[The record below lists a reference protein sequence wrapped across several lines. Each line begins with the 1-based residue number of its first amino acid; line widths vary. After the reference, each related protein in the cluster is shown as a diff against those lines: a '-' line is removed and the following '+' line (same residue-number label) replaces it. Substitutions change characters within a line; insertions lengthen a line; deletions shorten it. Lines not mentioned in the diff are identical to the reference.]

1 MPRGR
6 RAGIATAF
14 AIAAVAAVAA
24 GCGGGGSKSALAF
37 DPVSAAATKTQ
48 HAGAAHV
55 RFSLSFSVPQLPGK
69 TLRMRGTGAIDGTS
83 AEMSFDMGSILEQA
97 GLSAGALPGVTT
109 QQLANS
115 SMKEIFLKEDGDF
128 VMYMQLGFLASQ
140 IPGGKQWLKLDFSK
154 LGSSQGLDFNQLL
167 SGSQLQPTD
176 LLSMLKTEGAE
187 VRKVGP
193 ATVDGTAT
201 THYHVTVDMAK
212 ALEARGLSSPM
223 LAAAAAAMPTV
234 PEDVWIG
241 QDGLVHRME
250 LAFSTQQHGKPLRMA
265 MTMDLYD
272 YGAPVTIAAPPSSD
286 VFDATQFAQ
295 QGLGSAFNS

>member
-24 GCGGGGSKSALAF
+24 GCGGGGGKSALAF

-55 RFSLSFSVPQLPGK
+55 RFSLTFSVPQLPGK

-83 AEMSFDMGSILEQA
+83 AEMSFDLGSIFKQA
-97 GLSAGALPGVTT
+97 GLPAGALPGLTM

-115 SMKEIFLKEDGDF
+115 SMKEIVLKEDGDF

-140 IPGGKQWLKLDFSK
+140 IPGGKKWVKLDFSK
-154 LGSSQGLDFNQLL
+154 LGKSQGLDFNQLL

-176 LLSMLKTEGAE
+176 LLSMLEAEGA
-187 VRKVGP
+187 KIQSLGS
-193 ATVDGTAT
+193 ATVDGAT
-201 THYHVTVDMAK
+201 TMHYRVTIDPTK
-212 ALEARGLSSPM
+212 ALQAKGLTSPL
-223 LAAAAAAMPTV
+223 LAGMASQMPTSLPV
-234 PEDVWIG
+234 DVWIG
-241 QDGLVHRME
+241 KDGLVRRVQIAVG
-250 LAFSTQQHGKPLRMA
+250 LAQSHVD

-272 YGAPVTIAAPPSSD
+272 YGAQVTIAAPPSDS
-286 VFDATQFAQ
+286 VFDATALAQ
-295 QGLGSAFNS
+295 QGIDTGMH

>member
-6 RAGIATAF
+6 WAGVATAF
-14 AIAAVAAVAA
+14 ALAAMAALAA
-24 GCGGGGSKSALAF
+24 GCGGGGNKSAVAF

-55 RFSLSFSVPQLPGK
+55 RVSLAFSVPRFPGK

-83 AEMSFDMGSILEQA
+83 SEMSFDLASILKQS
-97 GLSAGALPGVTT
+97 GLRAGALPGVTM

-128 VMYMQLGFLASQ
+128 VMYMQLGLLASQ

-167 SGSQLQPTD
+167 AGSQLQPTD

-193 ATVDGTAT
+193 ARVDGTAT

-212 ALEARGLSSPM
+212 ALEARGLASPM
-223 LAAAAAAMPTV
+223 LAAAAAAMPAV

-241 QDGLVHRME
+241 QDGLVHRMK
-250 LAFSTQQHGKPLRMA
+250 LAFSTQRQGKPMRMA
-265 MTMDLYD
+265 MAMDLYD
-272 YGAPVTIAAPPSSD
+272 YGAPVTIVAPPSSD
-286 VFDATQFAQ
+286 VFDATQLAQ